1 MNDGGGYE
9 GQLEREKVK
18 QIKNKRRGGKRGLN
32 GGRQRER
39 RTLSKRL
46 RAEEKMNR
54 ELETERG
61 IQRMNEDRERVR
73 EDERMPYFL
82 PSQFAQNFHY
92 HQFGLG
98 AVGWTIRRA
107 QHQSA

>member
-18 QIKNKRRGGKRGLN
+18 QIKNKRRGGKRGLD

-73 EDERMPYFL
+73 EDALFSSISICTKLSL
-82 PSQFAQNFHY
+82 PPIWAGS
-92 HQFGLG
+92 
-98 AVGWTIRRA
+98 RRLD
-107 QHQSA
+107 H